1 VSASVTLP
9 TNSKVVSRVPGAP
22 FQRFGEPWVRVAWDG
37 TRVLAAGPGGEYIP
51 SIAVVPC
58 CTPSD
63 GPFHNAP
70 TQ

>member
-1 VSASVTLP
+1 
-9 TNSKVVSRVPGAP
+9 VPGAR
-22 FQRFGEPWVRVAWDG
+22 FQRFGDPHLRVTKGRSGLLADG
-37 TRVLAAGPGGEYIP
+37 LGSEYIP

-58 CTPSD
+58 FTPSD